1 MKKLFLI
8 VFTAI
13 ALAACN
19 NTGESTDNK
28 KDSLDSIANA
38 QKAAIDSSADRK
50 IDVIDSVTQRKKD
63 SLDRI
68 DSINRATGKDTTN
81 K

>member
-8 VFTAI
+8 GFAAATLV
-13 ALAACN
+13 ACN
-19 NTGESTDNK
+19 NSGESADNQ

-38 QKAAIDSSADRK
+38 QKEAIDSSADRK

-68 DSINRATGKDTTN
+68 DSANRASGKDTT
-81 K
+81 KR